1 MVYSVILAYRTSSS
15 FQYIFLSDCFS
26 RPIWSYLTCRP
37 YGAPLVP
44 LQEIFL
50 CGGHKIEIFP
60 AVVPLPE
67 RLRRSVWS
75 LGNLIA
81 SLEDASFH
89 QFIYINLSF
98 QQYHICFCV
107 LFLWLWSVLGV
118 FFVLTTLLII
128 FIYNRSNNNN
138 MATKRVIM
146 STSTW
151 YGDLDARY
159 IFEPVT
165 IESLGVF
172 TASARHLLSWKEDLW
187 KLGRELPVPKDLD
200 FGAALRCCPS
210 AWQFAGYRLHRL
222 MIVPDFVL
230 SSQFLPA
237 RRYASAGNRDR
248 NVSVRL
254 SVCPHVCHAPVL
266 CQNEES

>member
-1 MVYSVILAYRTSSS
+1 MITRESYSLAWRCIFSPVHLHKS
-15 FQYIFLSDCFS
+15 F
-26 RPIWSYLTCRP
+26 
-37 YGAPLVP
+37 VP
-44 LQEIFL
+44 AIPHLFL
-50 CGGHKIEIFP
+50 CFIF
-60 AVVPLPE
+60 VTVKC
-67 RLRRSVWS
+67 SWS
-75 LGNLIA
+75 
-81 SLEDASFH
+81 
-89 QFIYINLSF
+89 
-98 QQYHICFCV
+98 
-107 LFLWLWSVLGV
+107 

-151 YGDLDARY
+151 HGDLDARY

-222 MIVPDFVL
+222 M
-230 SSQFLPA
+230 
-237 RRYASAGNRDR
+237 
-248 NVSVRL
+248 SVRL
-254 SVCPHVCHAPVL
+254 SRAGIVSKRRKLAAWFLHHLIAPRL
-266 CQNEES
+266 